1 MTTSRCLTGRVQQ
14 LLKFTS
20 SAMHHLWN
28 MDFPWCGNCW
38 HFSLPVALIWTCKFF
53 QMSSCEWRACDPDSF
68 CVARQ
73 KMRNMSSVHVQ
84 DTHLQIARLSHTLIQ
99 GMYPANRNKLMI
111 MIILS
116 IYIHI
121 PALPRWAEG
130 THTHTHIP
138 NLKPTDFCFK
148 DVLPEF
154 WGSHKRVA
162 FLQSLYFIVNLTM
175 SITHHSSITH
185 NAYVIAAA
193 SSPQYTK

>member
-1 MTTSRCLTGRVQQ
+1 
-14 LLKFTS
+14 
-20 SAMHHLWN
+20 MHHLWN

-38 HFSLPVALIWTCKFF
+38 HFSLPVALIWICKFF

-99 GMYPANRNKLMI
+99 GMCPANRNKLMI

-130 THTHTHIP
+130 THTHTHTHIKSQTHRLFVLKMCFLSFGVVIREWLFCSHCISLLISQWASLIIP
-138 NLKPTDFCFK
+138 ASLTTLMWSLLPHHLSTLSNCTALLFFKLLTVSLNLAP
-148 DVLPEF
+148 
-154 WGSHKRVA
+154 
-162 FLQSLYFIVNLTM
+162 
-175 SITHHSSITH
+175 
-185 NAYVIAAA
+185 
-193 SSPQYTK
+193 